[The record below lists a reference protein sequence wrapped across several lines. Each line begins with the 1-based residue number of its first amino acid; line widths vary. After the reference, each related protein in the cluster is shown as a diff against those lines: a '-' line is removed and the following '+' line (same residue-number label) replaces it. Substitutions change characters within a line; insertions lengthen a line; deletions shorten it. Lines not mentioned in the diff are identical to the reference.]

1 MFEFSGKFQ
10 FYQHFN
16 PKTRS
21 SEINKNSSKTG
32 RAESNFRLA
41 TKRSNPEIFPFSTR
55 KGKSTFCYRIS
66 PTLGW
71 YFDATMEEGG
81 PWNFDFGPGIE
92 IEFKRM

>member
-1 MFEFSGKFQ
+1 LGNFSFINILIQKLG
-10 FYQHFN
+10 H
-16 PKTRS
+16 PKSTRTLP
-21 SEINKNSSKTG
+21 KQ
-32 RAESNFRLA
+32 AESNFRLA